1 MPHADA
7 LAAYLRYPSMMK
19 WMAFLFGALGAQ
31 LAWAETIT
39 LSNGEWLPY
48 LSQSLPHY
56 GPVSRIVSE
65 AFALE
70 GITVK
75 YVFRPW
81 PRAYAEAQRGLVNG
95 SVVWS
100 INEGESERARDFLA
114 SDVVLESQSVF
125 FVRKGSKFH
134 WTKDAD
140 LAGLRIGGVAGYEY
154 RFEGVPGMHLDRA
167 STEELNFR
175 KLAAGRVDLVPTNLD
190 VGRYILRVNF
200 KPEEAAGIA
209 VAPGVYN
216 ITQYRLIMRRADGAN
231 AAYIERFNRGL
242 RMLKESGKYD
252 QYMADLLRER

>member
-1 MPHADA
+1 MKWI
-7 LAAYLRYPSMMK
+7 AYLIC
-19 WMAFLFGALGAQ
+19 AFAAP

-48 LSQSLPHY
+48 MSESLPHY
-56 GPVSRIVSE
+56 GPISRIVTE

-70 GITVK
+70 GITVN

-100 INEGESERARDFLA
+100 IDEGESERSRDFLS
-114 SDVVLESQSVF
+114 SDTVLESQSVF
-125 FVRKGSKFH
+125 FMRKGYQFR

-154 RFEGVPGMHLDRA
+154 RFEGMPGMHLDRA
-167 STEELNFR
+167 PTEELNFR
-175 KLAAGRVDLVPTNLD
+175 KLVAGRVDIVPTNLD
-190 VGRYILRVNF
+190 VGRYILRTSF
-200 KPEEAAGIA
+200 KPEEAAGVA
-209 VAPGVYN
+209 VAPGFYN
-216 ITQYRLIMRRADGAN
+216 ITQYRLIMRRADRAN

-242 RMLKESGKYD
+242 RKLKESGKFD
-252 QYMADLLRER
+252 QYMADLVAGRY